1 MRTDSKIF
9 LVLGCLFLATAGS
22 LSAFGFHGPD
32 EILSADDRIAWGWA
46 VDMQYYH
53 SLGLILVAILA
64 HVLGQSRFIWLGGAL
79 MTGGILIFSIMIY
92 LNALGVLESLSFIVP
107 YGGTMFMLS
116 WVVLAIAALRGA
128 P

>member
-22 LSAFGFHGPD
+22 LSAFGFHGPETILTPD
-32 EILSADDRIAWGWA
+32 ERIAWGWA

-53 SLGLILVAILA
+53 SLGLLLVALLA
-64 HVLGQSRFIWLGGAL
+64 NVVGQSRFIWLGGAL
-79 MTGGILIFSIMIY
+79 MTAGIAVFSIMIY

-107 YGGTMFMLS
+107 YGGAMFMLS
-116 WVVLAIAALRGA
+116 WLALAIGALSGK
-128 P
+128 